1 MYSNDNILMQYLYIA
16 TEYTHT
22 LASYTDSTYYTI
34 KIQAV
39 IVIMHGT

>member
-22 LASYTDSTYYTI
+22 LASYTVHITQLKY
-34 KIQAV
+34 KLLLL
-39 IVIMHGT
+39 